1 MKKLFVIVLSVIGLV
16 SILPNIALAAGKKA
30 APLVVV
36 AYTKGL
42 SGLSLWWANLYN
54 DNMLLF
60 TILTGCVTPIAGILV
75 GFIADILLGLT
86 GIDLTKRELAEH

>member
-1 MKKLFVIVLSVIGLV
+1 MKKLFAIFTVIGL
-16 SILPNIALAAGKKA
+16 IAMMPNIALAGSKKA

-60 TILTGCVTPIAGILV
+60 TILTGCITPIAGILI
-75 GFIADILLGLT
+75 GFVTDFLLGLT

>member
-16 SILPNIALAAGKKA
+16 SILPNIALAAAQKA
-30 APLVVV
+30 PPLVVV
-36 AYTKGL
+36 ANTKGL

-60 TILTGCVTPIAGILV
+60 TILTGCVTPIAGILI
-75 GFIADILLGLT
+75 GFIADFLLSLT

>member
-1 MKKLFVIVLSVIGLV
+1 MKKLFAIIFSVIGLV
-16 SILPNIALAAGKKA
+16 SMVPNIALAAGQKA
-30 APLVVV
+30 PPLVIV

-60 TILTGCVTPIAGILV
+60 TILTGCVTPVAGILI
-75 GFIADILLGLT
+75 GFVADFLLSLT

>member
-1 MKKLFVIVLSVIGLV
+1 MKKLFAIILSVIGLTTV
-16 SILPNIALAAGKKA
+16 FPNIALAAGKKA

-42 SGLSLWWANLYN
+42 TGLNLWWANLYN

-60 TILTGCVTPIAGILV
+60 TILTGCVTPVAGILI
-75 GFIADILLGLT
+75 GFVADILLGLT

>member
-1 MKKLFVIVLSVIGLV
+1 MKKLFVIVVSVIGLI
-16 SILPNIALAAGKKA
+16 SLLPNIAFAAGKKA
-30 APLVVV
+30 PPLVVV
-36 AYTKGL
+36 AHTKGL

-60 TILTGCVTPIAGILV
+60 TILTGCITPIVGILI
-75 GFIADILLGLT
+75 GFIADFLLSLT

>member
-1 MKKLFVIVLSVIGLV
+1 MKKFLPLILSVIGLLSMP
-16 SILPNIALAAGKKA
+16 SIVLAKEKA

-60 TILTGCVTPIAGILV
+60 TILTGCVTPIAGIIL
-75 GFIADILLGLT
+75 GFIGDFLLGLT